1 MKLLLDTHIV
11 LWLITDD
18 GRLSKKARELIAD
31 ERNICYFSATSS
43 WEVSIKHE
51 KRPDLMQMSGLEFAE
66 AARSSN
72 LEELAV
78 TVAHTCHELDK
89 LPEHK
94 DPFDRILLAQVAYEG
109 MRLVTHDHLLAT
121 LDGKLVVAV

>member
-11 LWLITDD
+11 LWLVTADE
-18 GRLSKKARELIAD
+18 RLSKKACELIAD
-31 ERNICYFSATSS
+31 ERNICYFSAASS

-78 TVAHTCHELDK
+78 TVAHTCRELDE
-89 LPEHK
+89 LPEHR
-94 DPFDRILLAQVAYEG
+94 DPFDRILLAQAACED
-109 MRLVTHDHLLAT
+109 MKLVSHDRALST
-121 LDGKLVVAV
+121 LDGGLVRAV